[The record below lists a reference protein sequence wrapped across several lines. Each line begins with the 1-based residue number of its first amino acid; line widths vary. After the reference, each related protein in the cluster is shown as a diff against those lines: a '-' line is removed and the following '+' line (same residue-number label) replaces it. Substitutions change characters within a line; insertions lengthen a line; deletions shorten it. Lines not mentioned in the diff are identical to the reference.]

1 MTVRTK
7 RQTITKADILSLQ
20 AYEAV
25 RAAKR
30 AEVRAEKRNR
40 QLHVG
45 PHATFTFETYKSMWV
60 QVHEML
66 RAEKGGDGQI
76 ADELAA
82 YNPLI
87 PNGSELTCTMMLEIE
102 SETLRATE
110 LRKLGGIEETIRM
123 KFAGQVVPA
132 VPERD
137 VDRTDDETGKTSSV
151 HFLHF
156 PFTEEQIRLFRAE
169 GTEVTLD
176 FTHPAY
182 RHATVLS
189 EETRAALAEDF
200 DATLVH

>member
-7 RQTITKADILSLQ
+7 RRAITRADILSLA

-25 RAAKR
+25 RAQKR

-40 QLHVG
+40 QIHIG
-45 PHATFTFETYKSMWV
+45 PHATFTFETYTSMWV

-66 RAEKGGDGQI
+66 RAEKGGDAQI
-76 ADELAA
+76 DDELAA

-87 PNGSELTCTMMLEIE
+87 PNGRELAATMMLEIE

-110 LRKLGGIEETIRM
+110 LVKLGGIEETVRLR
-123 KFAGQVVPA
+123 FAGETVSA

-137 VDRTDDETGKTSSV
+137 VDRTDETGKTSSV

-156 PFTEEQIRLFRAE
+156 PFTETQIRAFQAE
-169 GTEVTLD
+169 NVEVTLD
-176 FTHPAY
+176 FTHARY
-182 RHATVLS
+182 RHATVLP
-189 EETRAALAEDF
+189 EETRAALAADF
-200 DATLVH
+200 DAAVLH